1 MQRRDNITAAA
12 PPPPGVTPNFAQ
24 PEDVLYTINFVTQI
38 ASMALVTP
46 FVAMRVLVK
55 AYISPPFL
63 VEDSILMYK
72 FGGGYHVYELSVEK
86 YEGFLKALYADTLVY
101 GLNAYFTKVALLL
114 VIARVFNSFR
124 KTRIITFLLVGAM
137 AFYYAPMLFLK
148 MNVCRPISGFWTPLA
163 SMEPGAPAPVCLNQR
178 AMFVADTIISAI
190 TDTAVLIIPIPATVS
205 LRMPWQ
211 RRLKVW
217 SMLGLGGVATAASIV
232 RLVIVFTSIQESED
246 QTVDF
251 VRFNLLGVHRVRS
264 KLTATRPQTHSTA
277 EVGIGLICACLPA
290 INIVF
295 AKTNEQSA
303 HAESE
308 GSSPSAYFQRL
319 KFLRGSRL
327 QTATDMSLGTRAR
340 PTTTAN
346 EDAIEMMGIEE
357 ELQSD
362 GTREAQ
368 WAAAAGNRI
377 VRGSRQLGTQPEA
390 TRRS

>member
-63 VEDSILMYK
+63 VEDLYK

-251 VRFNLLGVHRVRS
+251 VRFNLLG
-264 KLTATRPQTHSTA
+264 TA

-340 PTTTAN
+340 PTTAAN

>member
-1 MQRRDNITAAA
+1 MHKPRQ
-12 PPPPGVTPNFAQ
+12 
-24 PEDVLYTINFVTQI
+24 
-38 ASMALVTP
+38 
-46 FVAMRVLVK
+46 
-55 AYISPPFL
+55 
-63 VEDSILMYK
+63 
-72 FGGGYHVYELSVEK
+72 
-86 YEGFLKALYADTLVY
+86 ALYADTLVY

-251 VRFNLLGVHRVRS
+251 VRFNLLGFVLRFRLPVSHTHTHTHAHTHTHSTPLSSVHRVRS

>member
-63 VEDSILMYK
+63 VEDYVCVLAWVLSTAYSVTAILMYK

-217 SMLGLGGVATAASIV
+217 SMLGLG
-232 RLVIVFTSIQESED
+232 EW
-246 QTVDF
+246 
-251 VRFNLLGVHRVRS
+251 
-264 KLTATRPQTHSTA
+264 PQLRASTA

-290 INIVF
+290 INMVF

-368 WAAAAGNRI
+368 WAAAAGNHI

>member
-63 VEDSILMYK
+63 VEDYVCVLAWVLSTAYSVTAILMYK

-251 VRFNLLGVHRVRS
+251 VRFNLLG
-264 KLTATRPQTHSTA
+264 TA

-290 INIVF
+290 INMVF

-368 WAAAAGNRI
+368 WAAAAGNHI

>member
-63 VEDSILMYK
+63 VEDYVCVLAWVLSTAYSVTAILMYK

-190 TDTAVLIIPIPATVS
+190 TDTAVLTIPIPATVS

-251 VRFNLLGVHRVRS
+251 VRFNLLG
-264 KLTATRPQTHSTA
+264 TA

-290 INIVF
+290 INMVF

>member
-63 VEDSILMYK
+63 VEDYVCVLAWVLSTAYSVTAILMYK

-190 TDTAVLIIPIPATVS
+190 TDTAVLTIPIPATVS

-251 VRFNLLGVHRVRS
+251 VRFNLLG
-264 KLTATRPQTHSTA
+264 TA

-346 EDAIEMMGIEE
+346 EDAIEMVGIEE

>member
-1 MQRRDNITAAA
+1 MHKPRQ
-12 PPPPGVTPNFAQ
+12 
-24 PEDVLYTINFVTQI
+24 
-38 ASMALVTP
+38 
-46 FVAMRVLVK
+46 
-55 AYISPPFL
+55 
-63 VEDSILMYK
+63 
-72 FGGGYHVYELSVEK
+72 
-86 YEGFLKALYADTLVY
+86 ALYADTLVY

-190 TDTAVLIIPIPATVS
+190 TDTAVLIVPIPATVS

-251 VRFNLLGVHRVRS
+251 VRFNLLGFVLRFR
-264 KLTATRPQTHSTA
+264 
-277 EVGIGLICACLPA
+277 LPA
-290 INIVF
+290 SHTHTHIHIHILLPCLVCIACAVN
-295 AKTNEQSA
+295 
-303 HAESE
+303 
-308 GSSPSAYFQRL
+308 
-319 KFLRGSRL
+319 
-327 QTATDMSLGTRAR
+327 
-340 PTTTAN
+340 
-346 EDAIEMMGIEE
+346 
-357 ELQSD
+357 
-362 GTREAQ
+362 
-368 WAAAAGNRI
+368 
-377 VRGSRQLGTQPEA
+377 
-390 TRRS
+390 

>member
-63 VEDSILMYK
+63 VEDYVCVLAWVLSTAYSVTAILMYK

-251 VRFNLLGVHRVRS
+251 VRFNLLG
-264 KLTATRPQTHSTA
+264 TA

-340 PTTTAN
+340 PTTAAN

>member
-1 MQRRDNITAAA
+1 M
-12 PPPPGVTPNFAQ
+12 
-24 PEDVLYTINFVTQI
+24 
-38 ASMALVTP
+38 
-46 FVAMRVLVK
+46 
-55 AYISPPFL
+55 
-63 VEDSILMYK
+63 
-72 FGGGYHVYELSVEK
+72 YELSVEK
-86 YEGFLKALYADTLVY
+86 YEGFLKVCLPCTVSRRHRPEHLLTRPMHKPRQALYADTLVY

-251 VRFNLLGVHRVRS
+251 VRFNLLGFVLRFRLPVSH
-264 KLTATRPQTHSTA
+264 THTHTRTHIHIHILLPCLVCIA
-277 EVGIGLICACLPA
+277 CAV
-290 INIVF
+290 N
-295 AKTNEQSA
+295 
-303 HAESE
+303 
-308 GSSPSAYFQRL
+308 
-319 KFLRGSRL
+319 
-327 QTATDMSLGTRAR
+327 
-340 PTTTAN
+340 
-346 EDAIEMMGIEE
+346 
-357 ELQSD
+357 
-362 GTREAQ
+362 
-368 WAAAAGNRI
+368 
-377 VRGSRQLGTQPEA
+377 
-390 TRRS
+390 

>member
-63 VEDSILMYK
+63 VEDYVCVLAWVLSTAYSVTAILMYK

-251 VRFNLLGVHRVRS
+251 VRFNLLG
-264 KLTATRPQTHSTA
+264 TA

>member
-63 VEDSILMYK
+63 VEDYVCGLAWVLSTAYSVTAIMMYK

-163 SMEPGAPAPVCLNQR
+163 SMEPGAPVPVCLNQR

-190 TDTAVLIIPIPATVS
+190 TDTAVLIIPIPATLS

-251 VRFNLLGVHRVRS
+251 VRFNLLG
-264 KLTATRPQTHSTA
+264 TA